1 MKKTNLTLLKTTL
14 TAILLSDIAIVA
26 NAQKLPNIQKDGVLA
41 PLNIKIDG
49 KANEWDDTFQAYNKN
64 TNTYYTIANDAD
76 NLYLVIQASDPN
88 DINKITAG
96 GITFTIKSADKKS
109 SAAPITISYPIKT
122 RVARPAGGPLPPGGL
137 PVASRVM
144 RVGING
150 GGGGGGTRVASPMA
164 KLRSNEPLTD
174 SDLIALNKQINT
186 NVKEIRVTGLKEF
199 PDSTV
204 SLYNEDGIHA
214 AGLIS
219 LKKAYTIEY
228 SIALKYLQPLINSAG
243 TFNYNVQV
251 NGLVVNVVQFAGG
264 PIGGGGGDPVR
275 VMDVAVAGGG
285 GGGGMPASFQ
295 SMTSPTDFS
304 GTYTLA
310 KK

>member
-1 MKKTNLTLLKTTL
+1 MKRPTIKKLKKT
-14 TAILLSDIAIVA
+14 IPAIVMGIA
-26 NAQKLPNIQKDGVLA
+26 CFAATAQKLPAIQKSGLA
-41 PLNIKIDG
+41 APATIKIDG
-49 KANEWDDTFQAYNKN
+49 KAAEWDDTFQAYNKN
-64 TNTYYTIANDAD
+64 TNTYYTMANDAD
-76 NLYLVIQASDPN
+76 NLYLAIQATDPN

-109 SAAPITISYPIKT
+109 TATPVAIIYPLKT
-122 RVARPAGGPLPPGGL
+122 KVVRPAGGPPPAAIRIGMG
-137 PVASRVM
+137 P
-144 RVGING
+144 G
-150 GGGGGGTRVASPMA
+150 GGGGGGAARTLSPMA
-164 KLRSNEPLTD
+164 KLRSDQPLTD
-174 SDLIALNKQINT
+174 SDLMALNKQINT
-186 NVKEIRVTGLKEF
+186 NVKEIRVIGLKEF

-214 AGLIS
+214 AGLIN
-219 LKKAYTIEY
+219 LKKAYTVEF

-251 NGLVVNVVQFAGG
+251 NGLVMNIIQITSG
-264 PIGGGGGDPVR
+264 PPAGGGGDAIR
-275 VMDVAVAGGG
+275 VMDVASVG

-304 GTYTLA
+304 GTYTLV